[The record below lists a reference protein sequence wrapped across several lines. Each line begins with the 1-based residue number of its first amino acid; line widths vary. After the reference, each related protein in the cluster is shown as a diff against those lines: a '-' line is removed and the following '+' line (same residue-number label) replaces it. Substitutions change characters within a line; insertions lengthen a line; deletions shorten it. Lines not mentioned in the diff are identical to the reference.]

1 MSIIRTKHKKHNFS
15 IIDNNGL
22 RDDSLSWKAT
32 GMLAFLMTKPDDWLI
47 SVENLSRSKRD
58 GKDSTVAA
66 LEELKA
72 AGYVYFRR
80 YRIKGKFESEYLVFE
95 TKEDLQ
101 SWLVETEK
109 ERDRKPIV
117 EKPQRS
123 NHDGLTTATQPQR
136 SNHHGLTTAEK
147 PLRSSHDGLTTATQP
162 QRSNHDGKPAV
173 VDLYKDLLITE
184 ELITEELIT
193 TPPLPPRDESERVE
207 PGTGENSLP
216 VTTIHSHP
224 TTLLDRADDTQAK
237 PVSVEVVNSFAP
249 SVALDQDSAAGDDLL
264 DENLSQLLERYNRG
278 EIGKL
283 PESELKM
290 LAAAVIGDTVKLYR
304 RSGKVLSSA
313 PNDIDRQL
321 MQFIAVRDQQDF
333 VYGTRLIAAMERTPS
348 RWGELVEL
356 VAAWQLGDV
365 HAIPNAAK
373 QIALHSRLQQN
384 KQSTFEA
391 IKDL

>member
-15 IIDNNGL
+15 IIDNSGL

-101 SWLVETEK
+101 AWLVETEK
-109 ERDRKPIV
+109 ERDGKPIV
-117 EKPQRS
+117 ENPQRF
-123 NHDGLTTATQPQR
+123 NHDGLSTA
-136 SNHHGLTTAEK
+136 A
-147 PLRSSHDGLTTATQP
+147 QP

-173 VDLYKDLLITE
+173 VDIYKDLLITKK
-184 ELITEELIT
+184 LITEELIT

-216 VTTIHSHP
+216 GKTIHSHP

-249 SVALDQDSAAGDDLL
+249 SVALDQDSAAGENLL
-264 DENLSQLLERYNRG
+264 DEKLSQLLERYNRG

-283 PESELKM
+283 PEPELKM
-290 LAAAVIGDTVKLYR
+290 LAGVVIGDTVQLYR

-321 MQFIAVRDQQDF
+321 MQFIAVRDKQDF
-333 VYGTRLIAAMERTPS
+333 IYGTRLIAAMERTPS

-356 VAAWQLGDV
+356 VAAWQMGDV
-365 HAIPNAAK
+365 HAIPTAAK
-373 QIALHSRLQQN
+373 QIALHSRLQQS

>member
-15 IIDNNGL
+15 IIDNSGL
-22 RDDSLSWKAT
+22 RDTALSWKAT

-80 YRIKGKFESEYLVFE
+80 CRIKGKFESEYLVFE

-109 ERDRKPIV
+109 EREGKPIV
-117 EKPQRS
+117 AQPRRSNHDGLTTAAQPQRS
-123 NHDGLTTATQPQR
+123 NHDGLTTVEKPQR
-136 SNHHGLTTAEK
+136 ST
-147 PLRSSHDGLTTATQP
+147 
-162 QRSNHDGKPAV
+162 HDGKPAV
-173 VDLYKDLLITE
+173 VDIYKDLLITE
-184 ELITEELIT
+184 KLITEELIT

-207 PGTGENSLP
+207 PGTGDNSLP
-216 VTTIHSHP
+216 GKTIHSHLI
-224 TTLLDRADDTQAK
+224 TLLDRADDTQAK

-249 SVALDQDSAAGDDLL
+249 SVVLDQDSAAGENL
-264 DENLSQLLERYNRG
+264 DEKLSQLLERYNRG

-321 MQFIAVRDQQDF
+321 MQFIAVRDKQDF
-333 VYGTRLIAAMERTPS
+333 IYGTRLIAAMERTPS

-365 HAIPNAAK
+365 NAIPNAAK
-373 QIALHSRLQQN
+373 QIALHTRLQQS
-384 KQSTFEA
+384 KQSTFDA

>member
-15 IIDNNGL
+15 IIDNSGL

-80 YRIKGKFESEYLVFE
+80 YRLKGKFESEYLVFE

-109 ERDRKPIV
+109 ERDGKIIV
-117 EKPQRS
+117 EKPQRFNHDGLTTAAQPQRS
-123 NHDGLTTATQPQR
+123 NHDGLTTA
-136 SNHHGLTTAEK
+136 EK
-147 PLRSSHDGLTTATQP
+147 P

-173 VDLYKDLLITE
+173 VDIYKDLLITE
-184 ELITEELIT
+184 KLITEELIT

-224 TTLLDRADDTQAK
+224 ISLLDRADDTQAK
-237 PVSVEVVNSFAP
+237 PVSVEVIGAAAT
-249 SVALDQDSAAGDDLL
+249 SVALEKHSAAGKDLL
-264 DENLSQLLERYNRG
+264 DEKLKMLLERYNRG

-283 PESELKM
+283 PEPELKM
-290 LAAAVIGDTVKLYR
+290 LAGLVIGDTVKLYR
-304 RSGKVLSSA
+304 HSGKVLSSA

-321 MQFIAVRDQQDF
+321 MQFIAIRDQQDF

-356 VAAWQLGDV
+356 VAAWHLGDV
-365 HAIPNAAK
+365 NAIPTAAK
-373 QIALHSRLQQN
+373 QIALHSRLQQS